1 MYILD
6 VIRKFIA
13 IMTYTYGKMQIK
25 VQIFV

>member
-6 VIRKFIA
+6 VIRKFIL
-13 IMTYTYGKMQIK
+13 IMNYMYGKMQIK